1 MATTDFIAAIEL
13 GSSKIA
19 GIAGKRDTDGS
30 ISVLAYAQDDASQF
44 VHKGVIFNIDKA
56 ATALSDII
64 IKLETQLRNSSIAKV
79 YVGVGGKSLRTIEN
93 QVSRTV
99 TGEEKISEKLVDSI
113 SDENLAYPYD
123 DFDILDVEPQEY
135 KIDNRLVADPVGVA
149 GKDITAHFLNIVA
162 RKMVKKNLELSFQQG
177 HVKVAELVLA
187 PKALGNAVLTETD
200 RRLGCALVDLG
211 AETTTVSVY
220 KNNILRYLTVIPLG
234 SENITQDIAS
244 LQMSDEDAR
253 QFKILYGDALATE
266 EEIDKNEVYELE
278 NGQTISKDLLG
289 DIVSARIEEILVNVW
304 NQIQISGY
312 DDKLTAGVFFTGGGC
327 NLKNLEEAFKKIV
340 RDDRLKIKTIKF
352 IPDVVRGYGS
362 ELKRNGTL
370 CTLFGLLL
378 AGKDNCSLEKPEP
391 KIEVVQPKEN
401 VQQDM
406 FADDKDLK
414 DQEAVILA
422 KKAAEEERQRQLKD
436 TEEEKKRRAEEAE
449 RKKKER
455 ERKKNSFFNKVKRG
469 FDSMTGELFGSE
481 DNSDKMTD

>member
-19 GIAGKRDTDGS
+19 GVAGKRDTDGS
-30 ISVLAYAQDDASQF
+30 ISVLAFAQDDSSQF

-56 ATALSDII
+56 ATALNDII

-79 YVGVGGKSLRTIEN
+79 YVGVGGRSLRTIEN

-99 TGEEKISEKLVDSI
+99 TGEEKISEDLVFSI
-113 SDENLAYPYD
+113 GDENLAFPYD

-135 KIDNRLVADPVGVA
+135 KIDNRMVADPIGVA

-162 RKMVKKNLELSFQQG
+162 KKMVKKNLELSLQQG
-177 HVKVAELVLA
+177 HVKVADLLLA
-187 PKALGNAVLTETD
+187 PKALGEAVLTETD

-253 QFKILYGDALATE
+253 QFKVLYGDALVPE
-266 EEIDKNEVYELE
+266 EEDEKNEEYELD
-278 NGQTISKDLLG
+278 NGQRISKELLN
-289 DIVSARIEEILVNVW
+289 DIVSARIEEILANVW
-304 NQIQISGY
+304 NQIQLSGFA
-312 DDKLTAGVFFTGGGC
+312 DKLASGVFFTGGGS
-327 NLKNLEEAFKKIV
+327 NLKNLEEAFKKMV
-340 RDDRLKIKTIKF
+340 RDDRLKVKTIRF
-352 IPDVVRGYGS
+352 IPDVVRGYGNDI
-362 ELKRNGTL
+362 KRNGTL

-378 AGKDNCSLEKPEP
+378 AGKENCSLEKPEP
-391 KIEVVQPKEN
+391 KVEVVAPNINQQP
-401 VQQDM
+401 DM

-414 DQEAVILA
+414 EQEAKILA
-422 KKAAEEERQRQLKD
+422 EKAAEEERQRAFKNS
-436 TEEEKKRRAEEAE
+436 EEEKKRKAEEAE
-449 RKKKER
+449 RKRKER
-455 ERKKNSFFNKVKRG
+455 ERKKNGFINRVKRS
-469 FDSMTGELFGSE
+469 FDTLSGELFGS
-481 DNSDKMTD
+481 DDTSDKMD

>member
-19 GIAGKRDTDGS
+19 GVAGKRDTDGS
-30 ISVLAYAQDDASQF
+30 ISVLAFAQDDSSQF

-56 ATALSDII
+56 ATALNDII

-79 YVGVGGKSLRTIEN
+79 YVGVGGRSLRTIEN

-99 TGEEKISEKLVDSI
+99 TGEEKISEDLVFSI
-113 SDENLAYPYD
+113 SDENLAFPYD

-135 KIDNRLVADPVGVA
+135 KIDNRMVADPIGVA

-162 RKMVKKNLELSFQQG
+162 KKMVKKNLELSLQQG
-177 HVKVAELVLA
+177 HVKVADLLLA
-187 PKALGNAVLTETD
+187 PKALGEAVLTETD

-253 QFKILYGDALATE
+253 QFKVLYGDALVPE
-266 EEIDKNEVYELE
+266 EEDEKNEEYELD
-278 NGQTISKDLLG
+278 NGQRISKELLN
-289 DIVSARIEEILVNVW
+289 DIVSARIEEILANVW
-304 NQIQISGY
+304 NQIQLSGFA
-312 DDKLTAGVFFTGGGC
+312 DKLASGVFFTGGGS
-327 NLKNLEEAFKKIV
+327 NLKNLEEAFKKMV
-340 RDDRLKIKTIKF
+340 RDDRLKVKTIRF
-352 IPDVVRGYGS
+352 IPDVVRGYGNDI
-362 ELKRNGTL
+362 KRNGTL

-378 AGKDNCSLEKPEP
+378 KGKENCSLEKPEP
-391 KIEVVQPKEN
+391 KVEVVVPNINQQP
-401 VQQDM
+401 DM

-414 DQEAVILA
+414 EQEAKILA
-422 KKAAEEERQRQLKD
+422 EKAAEEERQRALKNS
-436 TEEEKKRRAEEAE
+436 EEEKKRKAEEAE

-455 ERKKNSFFNKVKRG
+455 ERKKNSFINRVKRS
-469 FDSMTGELFGSE
+469 FDSISGELFGS
-481 DNSDKMTD
+481 DDTSDKMD

>member
-19 GIAGKRDTDGS
+19 GVAGKRDTDGS
-30 ISVLAYAQDDASQF
+30 ISVLAFAQDDASQF

-56 ATALSDII
+56 ATALNDII

-79 YVGVGGKSLRTIEN
+79 YVGVGGRSLRTIEN

-99 TGEEKISEKLVDSI
+99 TGEEKISEDLVFSI
-113 SDENLAYPYD
+113 GDENLAFPYD

-135 KIDNRLVADPVGVA
+135 KIDNRMVADPIGVA
-149 GKDITAHFLNIVA
+149 GKDITARFLNIVA
-162 RKMVKKNLELSFQQG
+162 KKMVKKNLELSLQQG
-177 HVKVAELVLA
+177 HVKVADLQLA

-253 QFKILYGDALATE
+253 QFKVLYGDALVPE
-266 EEIDKNEVYELE
+266 EEDEKNEEYELD
-278 NGQTISKDLLG
+278 NGQRISKELLD
-289 DIVSARIEEILVNVW
+289 DIVSARIEEILANVW
-304 NQIQISGY
+304 NQIQLSGFA
-312 DDKLTAGVFFTGGGC
+312 DKLASGVFFTGGGS
-327 NLKNLEEAFKKIV
+327 NLKNLEEAFKKMV
-340 RDDRLKIKTIKF
+340 RDDRLKVKTIRF
-352 IPDVVRGYGS
+352 IPDVVRGYGNDI
-362 ELKRNGTL
+362 KRNGTL

-378 AGKDNCSLEKPEP
+378 AGKENCSLEKPEP
-391 KIEVVQPKEN
+391 KVEVVAPNINQQP
-401 VQQDM
+401 DM

-414 DQEAVILA
+414 EQEAKILA
-422 KKAAEEERQRQLKD
+422 EKAAEEERQRAFKNS
-436 TEEEKKRRAEEAE
+436 EEEKKRKAEEAE
-449 RKKKER
+449 RKRKER
-455 ERKKNSFFNKVKRG
+455 ERKKNGFINRVKRS
-469 FDSMTGELFGSE
+469 FDTLSGELFGS
-481 DNSDKMTD
+481 DDTSDKMD